1 MIKSLK
7 KVSSNAAG
15 NLQVIPSPII
25 DHRFRVDGILIK
37 VAVSM
42 TAAAATLALRETYG
56 HAWRVDLKYAD
67 GTKFY
72 DDVSFTGAE
81 LIAEQTAKNYLTKP
95 EQLLR
100 PDDDSDV
107 QFSSTSD
114 LDNSSLLTLGAAIK
128 RHWRKEITNRALA
141 AGANVVY
148 FRLWLPLARPN
159 ASNPVDFSQSLSM
172 LGELN
177 VKVTNDTGAVNTT
190 VNGFSVEV
198 LAVGERVDNFY
209 AGIRVKHSMSG
220 SQAPLVGDDFAL
232 NGGRLL
238 ALQKYTIDVAGSP
251 LLGANPHIE
260 LDNGHVLVDLN
271 DAGQL
276 ETDLNELS
284 TVVAGE
290 FPADS
295 ERQMTNA
302 ALVVAEPYKFS
313 IFDLPV
319 SDKVRCKYSSNAATG
334 SKHFAVI
341 SAAVAKADRCRATIY
356 PGAKNLTPAQLDAAI
371 RIVARSPLSAEALL
385 LRKDWLPEEVLTNE
399 ARGATC
405 G

>member
-37 VAVSM
+37 VAVLFNN
-42 TAAAATLALRETYG
+42 TTGIAADILRETYG

-81 LIAEQTAKNYLTKP
+81 LIAEQTAKNYLTKT
-95 EQLLR
+95 EQLVK
-100 PDDDSDV
+100 P
-107 QFSSTSD
+107 TSD
-114 LDNSSLLTLGAAIK
+114 TGTGAITLATETA
-128 RHWRKEITNRALA
+128 RSFRKEITNRSVANGA
-141 AGANVVY
+141 ATAY

-177 VKVTNDTGAVNTT
+177 VKVTSDTGVVGIT
-190 VNGFSVEV
+190 VTGFSVEV

-220 SQAPLVGDDFAL
+220 SQAPLVSDDFAL
-232 NGGRLL
+232 DGGRLL
-238 ALQKYTIDVAGSP
+238 SVLKYTTDVVGSP

-284 TVVAGE
+284 TVVAGD

-319 SDKVRCKYSSNAATG
+319 SDKVRCKYSSNAATSG
-334 SKHFAVI
+334 KHFAVI
-341 SAAVAKADRCRATIY
+341 SAAVAKRDRCRATIY

-385 LRKDWLPEEVLTNE
+385 QKKDWLPEEVLTNE

>member
-15 NLQVIPSPII
+15 NLQVIQSPII
-25 DHRFRVDGILIK
+25 DHRFRVDGILVKI
-37 VAVSM
+37 AVLLNNSG
-42 TAAAATLALRETYG
+42 AACDLLREIYG
-56 HAWRVDLKYAD
+56 HAWRMDLKYAD

-95 EQLLR
+95 EQLVK
-100 PDDDSDV
+100 PSSDT
-107 QFSSTSD
+107 ST
-114 LDNSSLLTLGAAIK
+114 AAIAAPALVSTPITDLS
-128 RHWRKEITNRALA
+128 RSYRKEIVNRNVAT
-141 AGANVVY
+141 GASTAY

-177 VKVTNDTGAVNTT
+177 VKITNDTGWANVT
-190 VNGFSVEV
+190 VTGFSVEV

-220 SQAPLVGDDFAL
+220 SQAPLVSDDFAL
-232 NGGRLL
+232 DGGRLL
-238 ALQKYTIDVAGSP
+238 SVIKYTTDVAGSA

-284 TVVAGE
+284 TVVAGD

-319 SDKVRCKYSSNAATG
+319 SDKVRCKYSSNAATSG
-334 SKHFAVI
+334 KHFAVI
-341 SAAVAKADRCRATIY
+341 SAAVAKRDRCRATIY